1 MILDF
6 SRIKNNKN
14 LLAFSGGV
22 DSSALFFLLLNHK
35 IDFDIA
41 IVNYNTREQSKDEIA
56 YALNLAKEY
65 KKEIFIKDVKLEN
78 SSNFEKNA
86 RDIRYGFFEQ
96 IIKENSYETLI
107 TAHQLNDRLEWFLMQ
122 LSKGAGLVELFGIR
136 EFEEKKDYKIFRP
149 LLNVSKDELENY
161 LKENKIKYFIDS
173 SNIDEKYKRNYF
185 RHNFSDKFLNE
196 FKSGIKNSFS
206 FLESDLN
213 SLNLKLDPLITLE
226 ELEVF
231 ENLEDDNLNLRVI
244 DKSLKRRGVLISKKQ
259 RDEIIKQK
267 EITISHKINIA
278 ITQKYI
284 LIAPKVEMILPKEFK
299 EVCRIQ
305 KIPQNM
311 RAYIFSKDILKEL
324 KLSLKSKFFKV

>member
-1 MILDF
+1 
-6 SRIKNNKN
+6 
-14 LLAFSGGV
+14 
-22 DSSALFFLLLNHK
+22 
-35 IDFDIA
+35 
-41 IVNYNTREQSKDEIA
+41 
-56 YALNLAKEY
+56 
-65 KKEIFIKDVKLEN
+65 
-78 SSNFEKNA
+78 
-86 RDIRYGFFEQ
+86 
-96 IIKENSYETLI
+96 
-107 TAHQLNDRLEWFLMQ
+107 MQ

-206 FLESDLN
+206 FLEDDLN